1 MQQERLSYAS
11 GPSTQ
16 PLLGMT
22 IGEQFDQAC
31 QQYAEKEA
39 IVSFHQNRRLT
50 YKALQDEV
58 NAFACSLLKLGLK
71 KGDRLAIW
79 SPNCVEWTVTQ
90 FAAFKAG
97 IILVNLN
104 TAYKSHELEYVL
116 NKVSCKGLIIASQF
130 KTTDYQELLT
140 KIAPELTGL
149 F

>member
-50 YKALQDEV
+50 YKALQD
-58 NAFACSLLKLGLK
+58 
-71 KGDRLAIW
+71 
-79 SPNCVEWTVTQ
+79 
-90 FAAFKAG
+90 
-97 IILVNLN
+97 
-104 TAYKSHELEYVL
+104 
-116 NKVSCKGLIIASQF
+116 
-130 KTTDYQELLT
+130 
-140 KIAPELTGL
+140 
-149 F
+149 

>member
-71 KGDRLAIW
+71 KGDRLGAKK
-79 SPNCVEWTVTQ
+79 
-90 FAAFKAG
+90 AAALRRISLARF
-97 IILVNLN
+97 N
-104 TAYKSHELEYVL
+104 S
-116 NKVSCKGLIIASQF
+116 LI
-130 KTTDYQELLT
+130 
-140 KIAPELTGL
+140 
-149 F
+149 

>member
-31 QQYAEKEA
+31 RQYAEKEA

-71 KGDRLAIW
+71 KGDRLAFGHLTVW
-79 SPNCVEWTVTQ
+79 NGQLPNLQ
-90 FAAFKAG
+90 LLK
-97 IILVNLN
+97 
-104 TAYKSHELEYVL
+104 
-116 NKVSCKGLIIASQF
+116 
-130 KTTDYQELLT
+130 QEL
-140 KIAPELTGL
+140 